1 MQGLIKLLSAL
12 LAVFVLGVRD
22 MILIELLSLVTMF
35 LSSTTS
41 LNVELKEDDFTKI
54 LHAEPEM
61 SPKEPLCDVHTSFI
75 FHEMNICGKK
85 RKILNGNQKHFPQ
98 RSIRQRVRIVKCLG
112 LNASWALKNTVR
124 AECLQNYVDVKLY
137 CIGKIIKS

>member
-1 MQGLIKLLSAL
+1 
-12 LAVFVLGVRD
+12 

-35 LSSTTS
+35 LASTSS
-41 LNVELKEDDFTKI
+41 LNVALKDE
-54 LHAEPEM
+54 EPEM
-61 SPKEPLCDVHTSFI
+61 SPREPLCDVHTSFI
-75 FHEMNICGKK
+75 HFEMNICGKN
-85 RKILNGNQKHFPQ
+85 RKILNGNQKYFPQ

-137 CIGKIIKS
+137 CIGKIKC